1 MRVFLVVLVLI
12 FSFQSWT
19 KADDISDFE
28 IEGVSVGDSL
38 MDHMS
43 IKQFNI
49 FKKGQYEYV
58 HTFATIIVK
67 NENLN
72 LYSAVRAYY
81 KIKDKNKIIHAVEG
95 TTFTSNMS
103 ECNNLMDKVTN
114 EIDETYNNLKS
125 GKDTF
130 NHWADKSNK
139 SKVHQIDYEFNSGD
153 VIAVQ
158 CVDWSKKI
166 TDENGWKDSFRVT
179 LFDKETADF
188 LKSLN

>member
-1 MRVFLVVLVLI
+1 MRIFITALI
-12 FSFQSWT
+12 LIISLQSWT
-19 KADDISDFE
+19 KAEDIREFE

-49 FKKGQYEYV
+49 FKKREYEYV
-58 HTFATIIVK
+58 HTFATITVK

-95 TTFTSNMS
+95 TTFISNMS
-103 ECNNLMDKVTN
+103 ECNNLMDKVAN
-114 EIDETYNNLKS
+114 EIDETYKNLKS
-125 GKDTF
+125 DKDTF

-158 CVDWSKKI
+158 CVDWTKKI

-179 LFDKETADF
+179 LFDKETAEF
-188 LKSLN
+188 LRSLN